1 MLFCSTIRKARLA
14 ITHGSR
20 LEWSLLAAVFAAC
33 LIAVSAQP
41 IFAQPQP
48 PAWQGVYQGSIGK
61 AQVVVALT
69 PDDARYFYVGQSN
82 DLGLIVSPEGD
93 HLGIVETLA
102 PAIQADDVKD
112 KPDLVSGA
120 WSVTF
125 ADGAIKGFWM
135 DAHGERARPIALTRV
150 SSGDESADFVFH
162 ENALGAYGERWLR
175 TAPGLVSDGVEK
187 TIGPLSYRLM
197 RDPQFGNSVPRLV
210 KAPKS
215 VNVEAVNAAL
225 DRLQRYLR
233 LADRDCLQ
241 GVREMYAR
249 DGAKSLAKA
258 DKENADTRNDSP
270 AALTPIFAT
279 GRLLTLE
286 QTQMAFCGGAHPNL
300 IDEDYVFD
308 LADGAQL
315 SGLDNDDGNGKSGD
329 TGNVDPSWLGRALDL
344 ADREKRT
351 KFDALWMGSIRAGIA
366 APHAD
371 DEPDCGEAIKQML
384 DQSDPDNPVSII
396 AYPVEAGLAIR
407 VTGFPHA
414 IQICGNGQSFNPT
427 VIPYAALKPFLK
439 PRQTLLP
446 EGSPPPK

>member
-1 MLFCSTIRKARLA
+1 MIERS
-14 ITHGSR
+14 
-20 LEWSLLAAVFAAC
+20 LAALVFAVC
-33 LIAVSAQP
+33 LVAASAQP
-41 IFAQPQP
+41 ILAQPKP

-61 AQVVVALT
+61 AQVVVALA
-69 PDDARYFYVGQSN
+69 PDGARYFYVGQTN
-82 DLGLIVSPEGD
+82 DLGLIVSAEGD
-93 HLGIVETLA
+93 RLRMVETLA
-102 PAIQADDVKD
+102 PSIQADDVKD

-120 WSVTF
+120 WSVSY
-125 ADGAIKGFWM
+125 ADGAIKGTWK
-135 DAHGERARPIALTRV
+135 DAHGERERPIALSRV
-150 SSGDESADFVFH
+150 SSADESADFVFH

-175 TAPGLVSDGVEK
+175 TAPALVSDGAEK
-187 TIGPLSYRLM
+187 TIGPLSYRVM

-210 KAPKS
+210 KAPKT

-258 DKENADTRNDSP
+258 DKENADTRTDSP
-270 AALTPIFAT
+270 AALTPLFAT
-279 GRLLTLE
+279 DRLLTLE

-300 IDEDYVFD
+300 IDEEYVFD
-308 LADGAQL
+308 LADGTQL
-315 SGLDNDDGNGKSGD
+315 SELDDGSGKSGD
-329 TGNVDPSWLGRALDL
+329 TGDVDPSWLGRTLDL
-344 ADREKRT
+344 ADRDKLT
-351 KFDALWMGSIRAGIA
+351 KFDALWMSAIRAGIA

-371 DEPDCGEAIKQML
+371 DEPDCGQAIKDML
-384 DQSDPDNPVSII
+384 DQNSHDNPVSIV
-396 AYPVEAGLAIR
+396 AYPVETGLAMR

-414 IQICGNGQSFNPT
+414 IQICENGQSFNPT
-427 VIPYAALKPFLK
+427 IIPYAGLKPFLK